1 MKTLLITLLTLIT
14 LSTSAATLNMPG
26 KNPIKIEIKQVSSQ
40 IQFGNQLAVSV
51 LYQKNVTIK
60 NTTLEVYKV
69 IALST
74 TNKKLKKVKYI
85 YRTGDR
91 YFLMTSKKGTVGY
104 IKL

>member
-1 MKTLLITLLTLIT
+1 MKTLLITLLTLISI
-14 LSTSAATLNMPG
+14 STSAATLNMPG
-26 KNPIKIEIKQVSSQ
+26 KKPIKIEIKQVSSQ

-51 LYQKNVTIK
+51 LYDKNITIK

-69 IALST
+69 ISLST